1 MSTKRTFFGT
11 YTPMIFWPVAI
22 LYAVIIGFA
31 VAAPTDT
38 GKLFLTAQN
47 MILKNMNWVIMLTAA
62 AAIIACAWLACSKY
76 AHVKLGNED
85 AKPEFSFYAWVAM
98 LFCTGLGTGFVIFG
112 SAEPITH
119 LFTAPTVIDAG
130 HAGKGEGLTEAIRL
144 AVVNWGILGFPL
156 FAIGGWAIGYAAIRY
171 NKPYRTSTGLYGILG
186 ERCNDTII
194 SKIVDILACIATIG
208 GVSMMIGLGV
218 ASISYACLLLF
229 GITLPDSAKIGVML
243 AIIIAYIVSAST
255 GLSKGIKIL
264 SESTGYLAFFLLFAV
279 LALSSTPL
287 SYIMSLLVEVVGDF
301 VWKIPSS
308 IFWLDAGGV
317 ENTNTWANDWPVFF
331 VLWNASY
338 IAFTGGVVARISRGR
353 TLREFILGVS
363 ITPCILCIIWFGVW
377 GANSGYL
384 QLTNVIDVY
393 SFVQSNP
400 EKALYMV
407 LGTFPLGTV
416 LSYVAFIC
424 FILFAVTTANAA
436 SFFLAQQTTSDS
448 SQPALM
454 NCVVWGAI
462 IGLTGILFQLLG
474 SFSAIKSLAIVAA
487 SPFVLV
493 TFAYIYSIIK
503 MFKMDFPDKTPD
515 KASLE
520 K

>member
-1 MSTKRTFFGT
+1 MSEKRTFFGT

-22 LYAVIIGFA
+22 LYSIIILFAVIT
-31 VAAPTDT
+31 PNET
-38 GKLFLTAQN
+38 GKLFLTGQR
-47 MILKNMNWVIMLTAA
+47 MILQSMNWVIMITAS
-62 AAIIACAWLACSKY
+62 AAIIACFWLAFSKY

-85 AKPEFSFYAWVAM
+85 AKPEFSFYAWVSM

-119 LFTAPTVIDAG
+119 LFTAPTVIEAG
-130 HAGKGEGLTEAIRL
+130 HAGKQAGVTEAIRL

-194 SKIVDILACIATIG
+194 SKIVDVLACIATIG

-218 ASISYACLLLF
+218 ASISYASVLLF
-229 GITLPDSAKIGVML
+229 NVVLSDTAKIFIML
-243 AIIIAYIVSAST
+243 AIIVAYIISASS
-255 GLSKGIKIL
+255 GVSKGIKIL

-279 LALSSTPL
+279 LILSATPL
-287 SYIMSLLVEVVGDF
+287 SYMLTLLAEVAGSF
-301 VWKIPSS
+301 LLNIPHS
-308 IFWLDAGGV
+308 IAWIYAENAETAG
-317 ENTNTWANDWPVFF
+317 TWVDDWPVFF

-353 TLREFILGVS
+353 TLREFIIGVS
-363 ITPCILCIIWFGVW
+363 ITPCILCIIWFAVW

-384 QLTNVIDVY
+384 QLNGVIDVY
-393 SFVQSNP
+393 SFVQNNP

-407 LGTFPLGTV
+407 LDTFPMGNI
-416 LSYVAFIC
+416 LSFVAFAC

-436 SFFLAQQTTSDS
+436 SFFLAQQTTADR

-454 NCVVWGAI
+454 NCVIWGAI

-487 SPFVLV
+487 SPFVFV
-493 TFAYIYSIIK
+493 TFAYIYSIFK
-503 MFKMDFPDKTPD
+503 MFKMDFPNGPD
-515 KASLE
+515 KV